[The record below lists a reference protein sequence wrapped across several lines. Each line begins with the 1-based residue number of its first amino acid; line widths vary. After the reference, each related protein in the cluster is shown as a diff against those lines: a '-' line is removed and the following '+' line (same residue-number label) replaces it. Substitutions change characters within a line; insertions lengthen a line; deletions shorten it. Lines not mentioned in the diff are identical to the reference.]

1 MHSRRYLINEDFFD
15 SIDSE
20 NKAYTLG
27 FIYADGC
34 VRNSYKRKYFD
45 IELKLSDKQI
55 LEDIS
60 KFFYQDPADKVKS
73 RIRNRKIED
82 SIRIEESCR
91 LSVYS
96 TKLVEKLCELGC
108 VPRKSLELKWPN
120 WIVDEEIKKHFIR
133 GYFDGDG
140 SIRMPQKKSA
150 SIDIIGTSDF
160 CIGIQNAVN
169 DNIKL
174 SSNVRKDISSEMFRF
189 EISGNKNT
197 KKFFDWLYKD
207 SSIFLLRKYNKY
219 LKLCK
224 KLQDR
229 KWYVYLI
236 RSMKDNTIYT
246 GITKNVEARLKT
258 HNEGRGARYT
268 RGRGPFII
276 VKYFEVE
283 SKSKALKIE
292 YKIKQLSKQEKLDFK
307 LQKE

>member
-1 MHSRRYLINEDFFD
+1 MHLRKYLINENYFNE
-15 SIDSE
+15 IDSE
-20 NKAYTLG
+20 DKAYILG

-45 IELKLSDKQI
+45 IELKLSDRQI

-60 KFFYQDPADKVKS
+60 KFFYQDSIDKVKS
-73 RIRNRKIED
+73 RIRNRKIKN

-96 TKLVEKLCELGC
+96 AKLVEKLCDLGC
-108 VPRKSLELKWPN
+108 VPKKSLELKWPN
-120 WIVDEEIKKHFIR
+120 WIDNEEIQKHFIR

-140 SIRMPQKKSA
+140 CIRVPQKKSA

-169 DNIKL
+169 NSL
-174 SSNVRKDISSEMFRF
+174 ELYSNVRKDSSSEMFRF

-219 LKLCK
+219 LELCK
-224 KLQDR
+224 KMQNQ

-236 RSMKDNTIYT
+236 QSTKDNTIYT
-246 GITKNVEARLKT
+246 GITKNVEARLKV

-268 RGRGPFII
+268 RGRGPFFI
-276 VKYFEVE
+276 VKIFQLET
-283 SKSKALKIE
+283 KSDALKLE
-292 YKIKQLSKQEKLDFK
+292 YKIKQLSHEDKIKLYTYS
-307 LQKE
+307 